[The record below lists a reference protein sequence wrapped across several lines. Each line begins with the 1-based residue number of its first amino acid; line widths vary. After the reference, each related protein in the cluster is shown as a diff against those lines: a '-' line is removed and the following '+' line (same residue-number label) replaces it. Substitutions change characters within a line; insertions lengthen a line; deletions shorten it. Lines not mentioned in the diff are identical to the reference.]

1 MPSSTSNSNS
11 GSNYDSDSD
20 SNSEPDSRLSAGSD
34 DQQISE
40 ISIPYR
46 EIPDHPW
53 PKLILVMLV
62 VLVIAVVA
70 WENLARKMHHT
81 PGTYQTGIREMWGE
95 ERRKLDQPDK
105 NVRVI
110 LTGSSRILW
119 AADLD
124 ILEKQL
130 GTRPLQLALPGTSP
144 ALFVQDIVDNTQFD
158 GIVLVGVTPFLFNW
172 IGEGIFGGDALE
184 SYRNQ
189 SPSQWIGMHLHNK
202 LSDHL
207 AFLDEG
213 FSLPELTERYNH
225 LPKRSG
231 AKKLENEQWKLGNIY
246 ADRQTDMWE
255 PIESVGSFDH
265 QQILNFWR
273 PGINIEEP
281 KPAEVLDKM
290 AKGAI
295 GFFKPL
301 IEKLKQRGGDIV
313 FIRMP
318 SDGLYKQQDLL
329 NDHRNTLWQPMI
341 NGFKA
346 PAVNSMDFAELSSEL
361 TIPEWSH
368 LSRESQ
374 DIWSTRIVKYIEQA
388 YLTSR
393 GQSIYQVINKPPFK
407 LNEE

>member
-1 MPSSTSNSNS
+1 MPSSTSNS
-11 GSNYDSDSD
+11 DSDFNPNSNL
-20 SNSEPDSRLSAGSD
+20 NSESD

-40 ISIPYR
+40 INIPYR

-53 PKLILVMLV
+53 PKLILVMFV
-62 VLVIAVVA
+62 VMVIAVLV

-95 ERRKLDQPDK
+95 ERRKLDQSDK
-105 NVRVI
+105 NIRVVI
-110 LTGSSRILW
+110 TGSSRILW

-144 ALFVQDIVDNTQFD
+144 ALFVEDIVNNTQFD

-172 IGEGIFGGDALE
+172 IGEGVFGGDALK

-189 SPSQWIGMHLHNK
+189 SPSQWIGMHLHNR
-202 LSDHL
+202 LSDHF

-213 FSLPELTERYNH
+213 FSLPELAERYNN
-225 LPKRSG
+225 LPMRTG
-231 AKKLENEQWKLGNIY
+231 AKKLKEEQWKLGNIY

-255 PIESVGSFDH
+255 PIETQGSFDH

-273 PGINIEEP
+273 PGINLKEP
-281 KPAEVLDKM
+281 KPPEELEKM

-295 GFFKPL
+295 GFFQPL

-318 SDGLYKQQDLL
+318 SDGLYKQQDIL
-329 NDHRNTLWQPMI
+329 NDHRKNLWQPMI
-341 NGFKA
+341 DGFNA
-346 PAVNSMDFAELSSEL
+346 PAVNSVDFAELSSEL
-361 TIPEWSH
+361 NIPEWSH

-374 DIWSTRIVKYIEQA
+374 DLWSARIVKYIEQA

-393 GQSIYQVINKPPFK
+393 GKSIYQVINKPPSNLK
-407 LNEE
+407 EE